1 MVNMLESWQNAEP
14 LDELKL
20 VRMQYKFINNMGRI
34 HSGDNTG
41 TFFPKF
47 KGLGLKLFSTRK

>member
-1 MVNMLESWQNAEP
+1 MLESWQNAEP